1 MGMIRREFLKSVGA
15 LGALEALP
23 GERRASAAGL
33 AAPVADD
40 REHWIALLSRISEP
54 LLTALA
60 EDRLKETMPV
70 ETRSPQQAASRAKF
84 THLEGFGRLVSGL
97 APWLEL
103 GQESSEESRLRRRYS
118 DLLQRSLSNAVDPR
132 AKDFMNFTDG
142 SQPLVDASFLALGL
156 MRAPGIWNKCD
167 ETTKRNLVAALKRTR
182 AIKPGFNNWLL
193 FSALIEAFFLQVGEE
208 YDRMRIDYA
217 LRQHDQW
224 YKGDGLYGDGPEFH
238 WDYYNS
244 FVIQPY
250 VRAILSVVAPADKS
264 YAAMQ
269 ERFNKIAGRYAL
281 ILERLIA
288 VDGSYP
294 AIGRSIAYR
303 CGAFHHLA
311 NEALLQQLPGD
322 LGPAGVRSALAAVI
336 DKTLGAAQN
345 FDQRGWLRL
354 GLSGHQPDLAEDY
367 ISTGSLYLCATA
379 FLPLGLPAE
388 NDFWFLPSEP
398 WTAKKVWNG
407 ENMAADK
414 ALRL

>member
-1 MGMIRREFLKSVGA
+1 MVMVRRKFLQSMGA
-15 LGALEALP
+15 LGAVQAIP
-23 GERRASAAGL
+23 AGRSASAGVR
-33 AAPVADD
+33 APSVADD
-40 REHWIALLSRISEP
+40 RELWVAMLSRISEP

-60 EDRLKETMPV
+60 NDRLRETMPV
-70 ETRSPQQAASRAKF
+70 ETRSPQQAASRAKC

-103 GQESSEESRLRRRYS
+103 GDETSAESRVRKRFA
-118 DLLQRSLSNAVDPR
+118 DLLLRSLSNAVDPR
-132 AKDFMNFTDG
+132 ARDFMNFTEG

-156 MRAPGIWNKCD
+156 LRAPGLWKKCD

-244 FVIQPY
+244 FVIQPFM
-250 VRAILSVVAPADKS
+250 RAVLATVVSVDRS
-264 YAAMQ
+264 YAPMQ
-269 ERFNKIAGRYAL
+269 EKFNKIAGRYAL
-281 ILERLIA
+281 ILERLIGA
-288 VDGSYP
+288 DGSYP
-294 AIGRSIAYR
+294 AVGRSIAYR

-322 LGPAGVRSALAAVI
+322 LSPAGVRSALAAVI
-336 DKTLGAAQN
+336 QKTLGAPAN
-345 FDQRGWLRL
+345 FDQRGWLAL

-398 WTAKKVWNG
+398 WTAKKIWNG
-407 ENMAADK
+407 QNMTADK
-414 ALRL
+414 ALKL